1 MLILVGVTVTVAI
14 NGGLFEKAKEGK
26 EGTRAEGI
34 ITKRDLWKVDE
45 IAYNYAKGEK
55 AQTLSEVLDELY
67 QQSLITAE
75 EKTTI
80 ENTGKITVEELL
92 LLMRQM
98 EMNLSGYQLK
108 EI

>member
-1 MLILVGVTVTVAI
+1 MTVAI

-75 EKTTI
+75 EK
-80 ENTGKITVEELL
+80 ITVEELL